1 MEDALLTI
9 GQLARRHDLNPST
22 LRYYEREGLLQP
34 TARSAAGY
42 RLYGPGAERTLRT
55 IRRAQRLGF
64 SLADI
69 ADLLAAE
76 QAGHLG
82 QAALTRLAQARYLD
96 LTRQLTAL
104 QVLQHEL
111 GQFLQD
117 MRAAPDAGFDRLLAR
132 VCAAPGAQ
140 PPQSLLD
147 WLVEY
152 TGCILD
158 AEVRAGLLAR
168 LRGAHVHLWET
179 DAGYDMLI
187 VSEDPAVGPIL
198 AALAEMETRCQA
210 HAHTPQ
216 GTDLAHNDE
225 GYLFHARGEHA
236 FIFAQ
241 FFLALA
247 AAPAP

>member
-1 MEDALLTI
+1 MDAALLTI
-9 GQLARRHDLNPST
+9 GQLARRHDLNPSA

-42 RLYGPGAERTLRT
+42 RLYGADAERTLRT

-64 SLADI
+64 SLADV
-69 ADLLAAE
+69 ADLLAADKV
-76 QAGHLG
+76 GDLG
-82 QAALTRLAQARYLD
+82 QATLTRLAEARYLD
-96 LTRQLTAL
+96 LARQLTAL

-158 AEVRAGLLAR
+158 AAVRVALLAQ
-168 LRGAHVHLWET
+168 LQGAHVHLWET
-179 DAGYDMLI
+179 EDGYDILI
-187 VSEDPAVGPIL
+187 VSDDPALRPVL
-198 AALAEMETRCQA
+198 EALAEMETRCQA
-210 HAHTPQ
+210 HAHTPR
-216 GTDLAHNDE
+216 GTELAHDDE
-225 GYLFHARGEHA
+225 GYLLHARGDHA

-247 AAPAP
+247 LAEGA